1 MKKRYSSRA
10 SVQSICVLSCDGL
23 VGQAE
28 MVNLSVPGCLLVTR
42 MKLKVGQYVDL
53 RLTFPKSPAPMRIKL
68 AAVRWVGDGQVGIE
82 FIRMSEADQTRLRWL
97 AGYIEQRRP
106 QSNWSEPVTCLS
118 PAYS

>member
-10 SVQSICVLSCDGL
+10 SVQSTCVLSCNGL

-28 MVNLSVPGCLLVTR
+28 MVNISVPGCLLTTR

-53 RLTFPKSPAPMRIKL
+53 RLTFHTSPAPMQIKL
-68 AAVRWVGDGQVGIE
+68 AAVRWVSDGQVGLE

-97 AGYIEQRRP
+97 AGHVEQRKP
-106 QSNWSEPVTCLS
+106 QANWSEPVVCLS